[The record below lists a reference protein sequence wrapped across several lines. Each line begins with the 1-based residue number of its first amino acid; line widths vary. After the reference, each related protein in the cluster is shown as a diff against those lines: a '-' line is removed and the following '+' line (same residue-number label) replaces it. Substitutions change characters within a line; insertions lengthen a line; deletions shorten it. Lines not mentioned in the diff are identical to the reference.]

1 MHAYEVGKPY
11 SANRQQWPEFGEY
24 NFRGGEHELR
34 LFWDRPSTQEIADV
48 ARGRAEFGLFVE
60 DDLIIFLYRF
70 GHGEWSDAPFS
81 IHMVPAS
88 ECVLPQPLTGEQ
100 RIALNVVLVSAN
112 DGIVQALRFVSL
124 SPEFSQ
130 RLHTA
135 ITAQAAMPFDQAAYD
150 ARLAR
155 IYKLNS
161 STGLS
166 GRAVV
171 RCRGGV

>member
-1 MHAYEVGKPY
+1 MHVYEVGKPY
-11 SANRQQWPEFGEY
+11 IVGRQHWPEFGEY

-34 LFWDRPSTQEIADV
+34 LFWRDPSTQEIAGV
-48 ARGRAEFGLFVE
+48 ARGRAEFGLFIE

-70 GHGEWSDAPFS
+70 GRGEWSDAPYS
-81 IHMVPAS
+81 IHMVS
-88 ECVLPQPLTGEQ
+88 VGEHVLPEPLIGEQ
-100 RIALNVVLVSAN
+100 RVALNVVLVSAN

-135 ITAQAAMPFDQAAYD
+135 ITAQAALPFDQTAYD
-150 ARLAR
+150 AHLAR
-155 IYKLNS
+155 VYKLNS
-161 STGLS
+161 STGLT

-171 RCRGGV
+171 RCLGGA